1 MAGSREAST
10 LSMAPTTTNGVKPAI
25 DVVGVRE
32 ASSLSTTLPSPSA
45 NPTKAPGNPEPPVV
59 PTSPFRLEI
68 RLPDLSQRAPLPPV
82 DPVRIQS
89 VHRHFLRVSTR
100 SVSHLLPNTRHS
112 ISCYDNL
119 LNATFF

>member
-10 LSMAPTTTNGVKPAI
+10 LSSAPTSSNVAKPAI

-59 PTSPFRLEI
+59 PTVPFRLEI
-68 RLPDLSQRAPLPPV
+68 HLPDLSQRAPLPPV

-89 VHRHFLRVSTR
+89 VHRHFLLAPCRIFPPLRVIQYL
-100 SVSHLLPNTRHS
+100 VM
-112 ISCYDNL
+112 INL